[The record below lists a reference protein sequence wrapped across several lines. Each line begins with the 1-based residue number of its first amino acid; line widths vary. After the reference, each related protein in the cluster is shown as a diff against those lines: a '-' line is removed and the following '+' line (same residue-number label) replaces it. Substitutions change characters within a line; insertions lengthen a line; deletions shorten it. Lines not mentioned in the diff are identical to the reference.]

1 MRKSASSSDL
11 RFSARDRSRL
21 AKALAKTKE
30 SRLFRRVQSVLL
42 IAKGRSFT
50 EASEISG
57 LGRSSVY
64 NLTNRY
70 LRSHQV
76 ETLYD
81 KDRSGRPAVAPSIT
95 DSRILRELQRL
106 PQRLGYR
113 TNVWTVELL
122 AHHLS
127 QRYECSINPHTLRR
141 RMRRIGLR
149 CKRPRYVYSE
159 KDPHRA
165 QKKGRLSGN

>member
-1 MRKSASSSDL
+1 MRKSASSFEL
-11 RFSARDRSRL
+11 GFSARDRSHL
-21 AKALAKTKE
+21 AKALDKAKE
-30 SRLFRRVQSVLL
+30 SRLFRRLQSVLL

-50 EASEISG
+50 EASEITG

-64 NLTNRY
+64 SLVKRY

-81 KDRSGRPAVAPSIT
+81 KDRSGRPAAAASIT
-95 DSRILRELQRL
+95 DSRILRQLQRL
-106 PQRLGYR
+106 PRRLGYR

-122 AHHLS
+122 AQHLS
-127 QRYECSINPHTLRR
+127 QRCECSINPHTLRR
-141 RMRRIGLR
+141 RMRRMGLR

-165 QKKGRLSGN
+165 QKKGRLLGN